1 MEVSAIVCNY
11 EVSYFLCLGALPSAV
26 ALGREF

>member
-26 ALGREF
+26 ALEREF